1 MKNIHTLP
9 TSQSSK
15 ILKDDF
21 GKLIFSI
28 NIDQE
33 QNHFFP
39 HSIYITC
46 DDEDINELDYII
58 TKDGKLVEVSY
69 LLSLDLEQASKVVLT
84 TDKDLIEDGV
94 QEIDDE
100 FIEWFVNNPSCEK
113 VEVKRGFPDDTP
125 WGFNFTDYK
134 IISNLK

>member
-1 MKNIHTLP
+1 MKNIHVLP
-9 TSQSSK
+9 TSQSSRLHK
-15 ILKDDF
+15 IGNELGLTDTPNSNFLAK
-21 GKLIFSI
+21 
-28 NIDQE
+28 Q
-33 QNHFFP
+33 QN
-39 HSIYITC
+39 IYITC

-100 FIEWFVNNPSCEK
+100 FLEWFVNNPSCEK
-113 VEVKRGFPDDTP
+113 VEVKRGFPDDTS

-134 IISNLK
+134 IISTF